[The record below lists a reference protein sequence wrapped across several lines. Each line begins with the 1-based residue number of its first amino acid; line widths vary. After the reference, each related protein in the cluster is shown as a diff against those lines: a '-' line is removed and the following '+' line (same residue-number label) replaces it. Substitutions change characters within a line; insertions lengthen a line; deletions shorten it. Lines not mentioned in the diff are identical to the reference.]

1 MNNRKFFTGNSV
13 TCHHDGYTT
22 TVFAIV
28 EAVDRDDAVAK
39 LRKKFPEQSPDSWLV
54 GFDPKDG
61 NDGIIWHKV
70 GCYKNDE

>member
-28 EAVDRDDAVAK
+28 EAADEDDAVAK
-39 LRKKFPEQSPDSWLV
+39 LRKKFPEQSPASWLV
-54 GFDPKDG
+54 ERCSEAEG
-61 NDGIIWHKV
+61 GIVW
-70 GCYKNDE
+70 YDEDLYYER